1 MENDKRYY
9 YIPIHNI
16 YSDAFSNFE
25 FKYEEVKGVMGYDKD
40 KELLHRTYSRYQ
52 IGGQGGLRRPCPH
65 PVITPRALAQ
75 NVDRRRR

>member
-16 YSDAFSNFE
+16 YSAAFSNFG

-40 KELLHRTYSRYQ
+40 KELLHRTYR
-52 IGGQGGLRRPCPH
+52 G
-65 PVITPRALAQ
+65 TK
-75 NVDRRRR
+75 